1 MLERVIVM
9 IPVEVRKIIIADR
22 EAGITVKEISR
33 VLNVSESAIYSITKK
48 YKERG
53 NLNGKYPGRKP
64 KITNEQKVQ
73 IIELVKEKQD
83 ITLEEIIEELEL
95 PIKKSRVSK
104 ILLEEK
110 MFFKKE
116 AGTRSRTEA

>member
-1 MLERVIVM
+1 M
-9 IPVEVRKIIIADR
+9 IPVAVRKIIIADR

-53 NLNGKYPGRKP
+53 NLNGKYSGRKP
-64 KITNEQKVQ
+64 SITNEQKAQ
-73 IIELVKEKQD
+73 IIECVKEKPD

-116 AGTRSRTEA
+116 AGTRSRTKA